1 MDTGTSAHLMRLVA
15 CSLDG
20 PPVATTYSAYC
31 ICSEAAPFSFLVAF
45 FLALGRFVKVVFS
58 PIVFLALTYRR
69 VEFVSFDYRSI
80 RLVYG

>member
-1 MDTGTSAHLMRLVA
+1 VDTGTSAHLM
-15 CSLDG
+15 S
-20 PPVATTYSAYC
+20 PVATTYSLHTV
-31 ICSEAAPFSFLVAF
+31 SAPKLPLFSFLVAF

-58 PIVFLALTYRR
+58 PNVSLALTYRR